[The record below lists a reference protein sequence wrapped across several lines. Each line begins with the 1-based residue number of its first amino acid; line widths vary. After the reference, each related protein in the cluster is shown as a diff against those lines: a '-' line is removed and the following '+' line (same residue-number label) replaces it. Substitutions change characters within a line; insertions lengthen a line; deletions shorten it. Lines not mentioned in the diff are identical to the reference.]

1 MNSTGSVPPTRWME
15 LDILTMN
22 LWGLPWPVSRDRHD
36 RKRRFVDHLQRNEY
50 DIVGLQEL
58 WWPWRDA
65 VPSELFR
72 LPRGRRDSG
81 LALGGRLRDRA
92 SVEVEYYDARG
103 GIDRLK
109 NKGLLKAPMEITD
122 GTDENKG
129 IEIVVCVTHLQFG
142 RGRAATRTHQVDQ
155 LLRSLEHERRPTVL
169 MGDFNFHGGNIDDES
184 SARRMIDAGFADAAV
199 LVHGSDRALRP
210 TYTSDNSYVRRRN
223 HHERFDRV
231 YLRDA
236 AAGDIR
242 IQALGVEEADVLTAP
257 VSDHHPVHARVRVES

>member
-1 MNSTGSVPPTRWME
+1 ME

-58 WWPWRDA
+58 WWPWRAD
-65 VPSELFR
+65 VPRELFR

-92 SVEVEYYDARG
+92 SVEVEYFDARG

-109 NKGLLKAPMEITD
+109 NKGLLKAPVEITD
-122 GTDENKG
+122 G
-129 IEIVVCVTHLQFG
+129 IEIVICVTHLQFG
-142 RGRAATRTHQVDQ
+142 RGRAATRSHQVDQ
-155 LLRSLEHERRPTVL
+155 LLRALEQERRPTVL
-169 MGDFNFHGGNIDDES
+169 MGDFNFHSAIAEDDS
-184 SARRMIDAGFADAAV
+184 SARRMIDSGFADAAV
-199 LVHGSDRALRP
+199 LVHGSDRPLRP
-210 TYTSDNSYVRRRN
+210 TYTSDNPYVRRRD

-236 AAGDIR
+236 AAGDVR
-242 IQALGVEEADVLTAP
+242 IHALGLEEADVLTTP